1 MPRFRLLFA
10 IVALL
15 PMSCNK
21 SVSDATTVAEAT
33 NDATKD
39 DVSTTAHERYAQSF
53 AQAVTMELG
62 EDQRIPPDRTIA
74 GKPTGPLR
82 EAVEKLWPSISL
94 TDSAGKLTQFV
105 VTLETD
111 AGSIDI
117 ALRPDLAPNH
127 VRNFLALVKLGYY
140 DGLRFDRIVRQ
151 EGLLPDNQ
159 KVQIELLKAGCPA
172 GTGDPGVGH
181 IGYHLKP
188 EFSEAKHEAGTVG
201 MMHDTDPN
209 TAGVRF
215 YIALGPAPV
224 LDGNF
229 TIIGKVAQ
237 GMEVVQRI
245 SVGKLLPPDQDPAR
259 ELPEQP
265 VVIKKA
271 TAIPEAV
278 ASK

>member
-1 MPRFRLLFA
+1 MPRCLLL
-10 IVALL
+10 ALIAL
-15 PMSCNK
+15 VPLACSK
-21 SVSDATTVAEAT
+21 SGGDATPVAEAT
-33 NDATKD
+33 EVKKVDAAS
-39 DVSTTAHERYAQSF
+39 STPNEQYAQAF

-62 EDQRIPPDRTIA
+62 EDQQIPPDRTIA

-94 TDSAGKLTQFV
+94 TDSSGKLTHFV
-105 VTLETD
+105 VTLET
-111 AGSIDI
+111 AEGSIDMT
-117 ALRPDLAPNH
+117 LRPDLAPNH

-140 DGLRFDRIVRQ
+140 DGLQFDRVVHQ
-151 EGLLPDNQ
+151 EGMLPDNQ
-159 KVQIELLKAGCPA
+159 KVTIELLKAGCPA
-172 GTGDPGVGH
+172 GTGDAGIGH

-188 EFSEAKHEAGTVG
+188 EFSETKHEEGTVG

-215 YIALGPAPV
+215 YIALGPSPV

-229 TIIGKVAQ
+229 TIIGKVSN
-237 GMEVVQRI
+237 GMDVAKRI
-245 SVGKLLPPDQDPAR
+245 SLGKLLPPEQDPSR
-259 ELPEQP
+259 ELPQQP

-271 TAIPEAV
+271 TATPEAV